1 MYEERGKTLPDGRIE
16 VIVSDPSTGQEVV
29 RYYSPGAE
37 PKVSLADLVLKD
49 GFLRDELMPPS
60 VAKKDDLTP
69 LATKEELRNATKGL
83 LARSEVMD
91 GDKIKSSLLP
101 APNVTAADGSSLLGS
116 DGKIRHDLLPEGA
129 GGSTE
134 GGSVDLQPLEKRV
147 AALENAPKGEGGGN
161 SLGVY
166 DKSVYTKVVN
176 ESELLSQLTSEQRG
190 NYERL
195 NRLCRAAFCWKNLSG
210 IETGQDTAVKIVL
223 EDGTVFLRLTEGK
236 LHSNVGGM
244 FNVYS
249 SSFCNLSTLQKVDFL
264 RVSLPGLNKVMVAQV
279 ESDTEDLNEIIGGRF
294 VGRFFRLEETNYTAE
309 DASTGNTATIASEA
323 KTATD
328 EAKETADNAK
338 AKADEAKTAADEA
351 KTAADEAKTAA
362 DEAKKTADNAK
373 AAADGLKHTVDGLV
387 SDAESFSTHISENA
401 SEIRRVERIANEA
414 SVKLGKLS
422 EGLVTDR
429 FEISEGEEVRGDEE
443 GNYLPLIFF
452 HRVHSDVCINL
463 GQGRFK
469 LLNSG
474 LCVQFYQDERDSSL
488 WHERQYYTFMDGE
501 VEENVLDYRVG
512 ENRRWRV
519 VGRHPSSKSTR
530 EKVKELFGL

>member
-1 MYEERGKTLPDGRIE
+1 MAEEQNRVVKTYPDGVRATLTLD
-16 VIVSDPSTGQEVV
+16 SQTGAILD
-29 RYYSPGAE
+29 YSIDNSNKQP
-37 PKVSLADLVLKD
+37 
-49 GFLRDELMPPS
+49 
-60 VAKKDDLTP
+60 
-69 LATKEELRNATKGL
+69 NA
-83 LARSEVMD
+83 
-91 GDKIKSSLLP
+91 
-101 APNVTAADGSSLLGS
+101 AA
-116 DGKIRHDLLPEGA
+116 A
-129 GGSTE
+129 A
-134 GGSVDLQPLEKRV
+134 VNLQPLENRVAALEAKPEAEHVDLNPLSERV
-147 AALENAPKGEGGGN
+147 AALENAPKGEGGVN

-176 ESELLSQLTSEQRG
+176 ESELLSQLTGEQRG

-210 IETGQDTAVKIVL
+210 IETGQDTAEKIVL
-223 EDGTVFLRLTEGK
+223 EDGTVFQRLTDGK
-236 LHSNVGGM
+236 LNRNVGGL
-244 FNVYS
+244 FDVYL
-249 SSFCNLSTLQKVDFL
+249 SSFFNLSTLQKVDFL
-264 RVSLPGLNKVMVAQV
+264 RVSLPGLNKVLVVQV
-279 ESDTEDLNEIIGGRF
+279 ESNIEDLSAIVSGQF
-294 VGRFFRLEETNYTAE
+294 VGRFFRLEETDYTAE
-309 DASTGNTATIASEA
+309 KGHTEDVVTIASDA
-323 KTATD
+323 KNLITDTRTLATN
-328 EAKETADNAK
+328 AKSTAD
-338 AKADEAKTAADEA
+338 E
-351 KTAADEAKTAA
+351 
-362 DEAKKTADNAK
+362 AK
-373 AAADGLKHTVDGLV
+373 AAADGVKAAADEAKSTLRDLKHTVDGLV
-387 SDAESFSTHISENA
+387 SDVESHTRYISENA

-474 LCVQFYQDERDSSL
+474 LYVQFYQDENDSSL
-488 WHERQYYTFMDGE
+488 WHERQSYTFMGGD

>member
-1 MYEERGKTLPDGRIE
+1 MAKEKAQGT
-16 VIVSDPSTGQEVV
+16 EVV
-29 RYYSPGAE
+29 NPQPSQELEVPKARVLAE
-37 PKVSLADLVLKD
+37 V
-49 GFLRDELMPPS
+49 F
-60 VAKKDDLTP
+60 
-69 LATKEELRNATKGL
+69 
-83 LARSEVMD
+83 
-91 GDKIKSSLLP
+91 
-101 APNVTAADGSSLLGS
+101 APN
-116 DGKIRHDLLPEGA
+116 GKIRVELLPEGA
-129 GGSTE
+129 SGSAE

-147 AALENAPKGEGGGN
+147 AALEKAPKGEGGGN

-210 IETGQDTAVKIVL
+210 IETGQDTAEKIVL
-223 EDGTVFLRLTEGK
+223 EDGTVFQRLTDGK
-236 LHSNVGGM
+236 LNRDVGGL
-244 FNVYS
+244 FDVYQV
-249 SSFCNLSTLQKVDFL
+249 SFYNLSTLQKVDFL
-264 RVSLPGLNKVMVAQV
+264 RSSLQNINKVFVAQV

-309 DASTGNTATIASEA
+309 KVHTEDVVAIASDA
-323 KTATD
+323 KNLITDTRTLATNAKSTAD
-328 EAKETADNAK
+328 EAKAAADGAKAAADKAKEVADNAK
-338 AKADEAKTAADEA
+338 AKADEAKSTLRD
-351 KTAADEAKTAA
+351 
-362 DEAKKTADNAK
+362 
-373 AAADGLKHTVDGLV
+373 LKHTVDGLV
-387 SDAESFSTHISENA
+387 SDVESHTHYISENA

-474 LCVQFYQDERDSSL
+474 LYVQFYQDENDSSL
-488 WHERQYYTFMDGE
+488 WHERQSYTFMGGD

>member
-210 IETGQDTAVKIVL
+210 VKTWQDTAAKIVL
-223 EDGTVFLRLTEGK
+223 EDGTVFLRLTDGK
-236 LHSNVGGM
+236 LYSNVGGAAD
-244 FNVYS
+244 VS
-249 SSFCNLSTLQKVDFL
+249 SASFYCVSTLQKVDFF
-264 RVSLPGLNKVMVAQV
+264 RVHNNALGNENHYDQYIVVQADSN
-279 ESDTEDLNEIIGGRF
+279 TEDLPIESVANGGV
-294 VGRFFRLEETNYTAE
+294 VGRSFMLDMFTYLATPLTVGGSAEVAERAKSTA
-309 DASTGNTATIASEA
+309 
-323 KTATD
+323 D

-338 AKADEAKTAADEA
+338 AKADEAKT
-351 KTAADEAKTAA
+351 
-362 DEAKKTADNAK
+362 
-373 AAADGLKHTVDGLV
+373 AADGLKHTVDGLV

-474 LCVQFYQDERDSSL
+474 LCVQFYQDERDSTL

>member
-69 LATKEELRNATKGL
+69 LATKEDLRNATKGL

-101 APNVTAADGSSLLGS
+101 VGNVTTADGSSLLAS
-116 DGKIRHDLLPEGA
+116 DGKIRRDLLPEGA
-129 GGSTE
+129 GGSAE

-176 ESELLSQLTSEQRG
+176 ESELLSQLTSEQLES
-190 NYERL
+190 YKRL

-223 EDGTVFLRLTEGK
+223 EDGTVFLRLNDGK
-236 LHSNVGGM
+236 LNRNVGGM
-244 FNVYS
+244 FDVYS
-249 SSFCNLSTLQKVDFL
+249 VSFYNLSTLQKVDFL

-338 AKADEAKTAADEA
+338 AAADNAKAAADKAKETADNAKAKADEAKTAAD
-351 KTAADEAKTAA
+351 
-362 DEAKKTADNAK
+362 
-373 AAADGLKHTVDGLV
+373 GLKYTVDGLV
-387 SDAESFSTHISENA
+387 SDAESFSAHISENA

-474 LCVQFYQDERDSSL
+474 LYVQFYQDENDSSL
-488 WHERQYYTFMDGE
+488 WHERQSYTFMGGD

>member
-338 AKADEAKTAADEA
+338 AKADEAKTAAD
-351 KTAADEAKTAA
+351 
-362 DEAKKTADNAK
+362 
-373 AAADGLKHTVDGLV
+373 GLKHTVDGLV

-474 LCVQFYQDERDSSL
+474 LYVQFYQDENDSSL
-488 WHERQYYTFMDGE
+488 WHERQSYTFMGGD